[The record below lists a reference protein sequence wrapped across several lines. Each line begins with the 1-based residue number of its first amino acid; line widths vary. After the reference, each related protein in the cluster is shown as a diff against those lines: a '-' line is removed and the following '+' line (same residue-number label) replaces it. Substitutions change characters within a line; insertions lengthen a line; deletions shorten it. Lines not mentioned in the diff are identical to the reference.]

1 MSDDEEDDFGDL
13 FADFNMEDE
22 DMEEEDRD
30 FIDSISDNLREA
42 AGMGAGKV
50 LHQGDVDEGL
60 ITWVAPEKSGLDNLE
75 DEGFAAQ
82 RRKEEEVIRIRAEKR
97 RSKELMDADKRRSKE
112 LMDASAALAAAAAA
126 EEEAAR
132 AAEQRAAEAA
142 AAEAAA
148 ADQAARSAA
157 AAASQAAAAEAAEAA
172 AADQAARSAAAAAS
186 QAAAAEAAAA
196 RAREEN
202 AARAAAEKK
211 AQLDAA
217 TESMWDD
224 LEMLPSPG
232 QVKPS
237 TFYMSDNL
245 AQDLH
250 QQAVTAAN
258 KVGQM
263 GPESAAR
270 AIDALQTLRLAMPT
284 FKDALHVAAAELTT
298 TEEGKTL
305 LTCFLEGKKR
315 RKNSKEVLSHPA

>member
-157 AAASQAAAAEAAEAA
+157 AAASQAAAAEAA
-172 AADQAARSAAAAAS
+172 
-186 QAAAAEAAAA
+186 AA

>member
-75 DEGFAAQ
+75 DDGPAAQ
-82 RRKEEEVIRIRAEKR
+82 RRRAEKR

-315 RKNSKEVLSHPA
+315 RKNSKEVPSHPA